1 MDTILEGAA
10 RTPLAVWRTL
20 TAMAPYLLL
29 GFLVAGLLSVF
40 ISPDTVERHLGGRG
54 SFWQALKA
62 AAFGVP
68 LPLCSCGVIP
78 VAASLRR
85 HGAGRGAATSFLLST
100 PQTGVDSILVTYR
113 ILGPVFTIVRP
124 VAAFLSGLVGGT
136 IVGSVEPADAV
147 NGKPLTKCEDACCA
161 RDGRGKLSRVFHYG
175 FVTLPRDLWRAL
187 VVGILIAGVIAA
199 VVPEGALGDYLG
211 GEGGLWSQLGAMLA
225 MMAVGLPIYVCA
237 TASVPLAAAFMHM
250 GVSPGAALVFL
261 MTGPATNAATVATV
275 WKTMGRRTAAIYLGT
290 VAVTAL
296 ASGFVVNRIVD
307 PSDLM
312 GVMAGH
318 DHMARGAFGWWFGAA
333 SAVALAGVLVRAAF
347 AKEVCDLPA
356 LDGGGTVLMLSVAG
370 MHCSHCADT
379 IARGLRE
386 VQGVREARVSLEDG
400 TAVVTGDGL
409 DKEELREALKAKVA
423 SLGYEETGIDEG
435 PHQGKGD
442 DTHGHQGH
450 AD

>member
-1 MDTILEGAA
+1 MWDAILEGAA
-10 RTPLAVWRTL
+10 RTPLEVWRTL
-20 TAMAPYLLL
+20 TAMAPYLLF

-40 ISPDTVERHLGGRG
+40 ISPKTVERHLGGRG
-54 SFWQALKA
+54 SFWQAFKA

-100 PQTGVDSILVTYR
+100 PQTGVDSILVTYS
-113 ILGPVFTIVRP
+113 ILGPIFTMVRP

-147 NGKPLTKCEDACCA
+147 NGKPHTKCEDACCA
-161 RDGRGKLSRVFHYG
+161 RDGKGKLARVFHYG
-175 FVTLPRDLWRAL
+175 LVTLPRDLWRAL
-187 VVGILIAGVIAA
+187 VVGIVIAGVIAA
-199 VVPEGALGDYLG
+199 VVPPGLFAEHLG
-211 GEGGLWSQLGAMLA
+211 GRDIGSQLVAMLA

-261 MTGPATNAATVATV
+261 MTGPATNAATIATV
-275 WKTMGRRTAAIYLGT
+275 WKTMGRRTALIYLSTAAATALVSGFVLNYFSDAVDLAGRMAGHEHQGAFEGWLGT
-290 VAVTAL
+290 V
-296 ASGFVVNRIVD
+296 
-307 PSDLM
+307 
-312 GVMAGH
+312 
-318 DHMARGAFGWWFGAA
+318 
-333 SAVALAGVLVRAAF
+333 SAVVLVGVLVRAAF

-356 LDGGGTVLMLSVAG
+356 LDGKGPVIMLSVAG

-379 IARGLRE
+379 IARGLGE

-409 DKEELREALKAKVA
+409 DNKELREALKAKVA
-423 SLGYEETGIDEG
+423 SLGYEVTDIEER
-435 PHQGKGD
+435 PHPGKGD
-442 DTHGHQGH
+442 DAHGHQGDAH
-450 AD
+450 

>member
-1 MDTILEGAA
+1 MWDTILEGAA
-10 RTPLAVWRTL
+10 RTPLEVWRTL
-20 TAMAPYLLL
+20 TAMAPYLLF

-40 ISPDTVERHLGGRG
+40 ISPKTVERHLGGRG
-54 SFWQALKA
+54 SFWQAFKA

-100 PQTGVDSILVTYR
+100 PQTGVDSILVTYS
-113 ILGPVFTIVRP
+113 ILGPIFTIVRP

-147 NGKPLTKCEDACCA
+147 NGKPHTKCEDACCA
-161 RDGRGKLSRVFHYG
+161 RDGKGRVMRVCHYG

-187 VVGILIAGVIAA
+187 FVGIVIAGVIAA
-199 VVPEGALGDYLG
+199 VVPPGLFAEHLG
-211 GEGGLWSQLGAMLA
+211 GRDIGSQLVAMLA
-225 MMAVGLPIYVCA
+225 MMAIGLPIYVCA

-261 MTGPATNAATVATV
+261 MTGPATNAATIATV

-296 ASGFVVNRIVD
+296 ASGFVLNHFVG
-307 PSDLM
+307 PADLV
-312 GVMAGH
+312 GVMGGH
-318 DHMARGAFGWWFGAA
+318 DHEMQGAFEWWLGTV
-333 SAVALAGVLVRAAF
+333 SAVALVGVLVRAAF
-347 AKEVCDLPA
+347 AREVCDLPA
-356 LDGGGTVLMLSVAG
+356 LDGRGPVIMLSVAG
-370 MHCSHCADT
+370 MHCSHCVNAIT
-379 IARGLRE
+379 RGLSE

-400 TAVVTGDGL
+400 TAIVTGDGL
-409 DKEELREALKAKVA
+409 DKEAFKKALKTKVA
-423 SLGYEETGIDEG
+423 SLGYEVTVIEEK
-435 PHQGKGD
+435 PHPGKGD

-450 AD
+450 AH